1 MCATTPRWLTFTW
14 LATTATG
21 ASLATR
27 GPRPKTSSSIR
38 RSITFTRESQPWQ
51 TSRGKVNFR
60 TFQFLAAWRTLVKGD
75 RAVVVAQL
83 VKRSLQTSEILG
95 SNPGIGE
102 FYLNKSVLTAETKKL
117 SSWTEKVSERADSVA
132 HLLMIKSS
140 MPAAKVI
147 NALRS

>member
-1 MCATTPRWLTFTW
+1 M
-14 LATTATG
+14 
-21 ASLATR
+21 
-27 GPRPKTSSSIR
+27 
-38 RSITFTRESQPWQ
+38 
-51 TSRGKVNFR
+51 
-60 TFQFLAAWRTLVKGD
+60 
-75 RAVVVAQL
+75 VVAQL

-147 NALRS
+147 HALRS

>member
-1 MCATTPRWLTFTW
+1 M
-14 LATTATG
+14 
-21 ASLATR
+21 
-27 GPRPKTSSSIR
+27 
-38 RSITFTRESQPWQ
+38 
-51 TSRGKVNFR
+51 
-60 TFQFLAAWRTLVKGD
+60 
-75 RAVVVAQL
+75 VVAQL

-140 MPAAKVI
+140 MPAANLI